1 MSSSRIAIAATPD
14 AIRRCHPVMRELRS
28 HFHNAERFVE
38 RVQRQQK
45 GGYLLAFL
53 ESEGEV
59 RAVAGYRFLES
70 LFSGKFLYV
79 DDLVT
84 SEAHRSRGFGG
95 QLFDWLVEQAREK
108 GCENLELDS
117 GVQRFDAHRFYLL
130 KRMNI
135 SSYHFKLKVSHEN
148 L

>member
-1 MSSSRIAIAATPD
+1 MISSRIVIATKPEEN
-14 AIRRCHPVMRELRS
+14 RRCHVVMRELRL
-28 HFHNAERFVE
+28 HFDDAEKFVE
-38 RVQRQQK
+38 RNARQQRE
-45 GGYLLAFL
+45 GYVLAFL
-53 ESEGEV
+53 EAKGKV

-84 SEAHRSRGFGG
+84 QAADRSLGFGG
-95 QLFDWLVEQAREK
+95 KLFDWLVEQARANN
-108 GCENLELDS
+108 CENLELDS

-135 SSYHFKLKVSHEN
+135 SSYHFRIKIS
-148 L
+148 

>member
-1 MSSSRIAIAATPD
+1 MKNSQITIANTP
-14 AIRRCHPVMRELRS
+14 AQIRRCHPVMRQLRPLFQDPE
-28 HFHNAERFVE
+28 HFVE
-38 RVQRQQK
+38 RVLRQQK
-45 GGYLLAFL
+45 QRYLLAFL
-53 ESEGEV
+53 EFDGEV

-84 SEAHRSRGFGG
+84 QAADRSLGFGG
-95 QLFDWLVEQAREK
+95 KLFDWLVEQARANN
-108 GCENLELDS
+108 CENLELDS

-135 SSYHFKLKVSHEN
+135 SSYHFRIKIS
-148 L
+148 

>member
-1 MSSSRIAIAATPD
+1 MKNLRISIAATPE
-14 AIRRCHPVMRELRS
+14 AIRRCHPVMRELRT
-28 HFHNAERFVE
+28 HIHNAEKFVE

-59 RAVAGYRFLES
+59 RAVAGYRFLEK
-70 LFSGKFLYV
+70 LLAGRYLYV

-84 SEAHRSRGFGG
+84 RESDRSHGYGS
-95 QLFDWLVEQAREK
+95 QLFDWLIEQAREH

-117 GVQRFDAHRFYLL
+117 GVQRFDAHRFYLV
-130 KRMNI
+130 KGMQI
-135 SSYHFKLKVSHEN
+135 SAHHFKIKIAHER
-148 L
+148 

>member
-1 MSSSRIAIAATPD
+1 MRNSRIGIATTPEQ
-14 AIRRCHPVMRELRS
+14 IRRCHPVMRELRPL
-28 HFHNAERFVE
+28 FQEPEQFLE
-38 RVQRQQK
+38 RVLRQHK
-45 GGYLLAFL
+45 EGYLLAFL
-53 ESEGEV
+53 EAEGEV

-84 SEAHRSRGFGG
+84 QAADRSLG
-95 QLFDWLVEQAREK
+95 
-108 GCENLELDS
+108 S

-135 SSYHFKLKVSHEN
+135 SSYHFRIKIS
-148 L
+148 

>member
-1 MSSSRIAIAATPD
+1 
-14 AIRRCHPVMRELRS
+14 MRALRP
-28 HFHNAERFVE
+28 HFKSAEKFVQQ
-38 RVQRQQK
+38 VLRQQRD
-45 GGYLLAFL
+45 GYLLAFL
-53 ESEGEV
+53 EADGEV

-84 SEAHRSRGFGG
+84 RDRDRSRGFGG
-95 QLFDWLVEQAREK
+95 ALLDWLVEQARSL
-108 GCENLELDS
+108 GCDTLELDS

-135 SSYHFKLKVSHEN
+135 SSYHFRIKIQ
-148 L
+148 